1 MKSLRHWKI
10 ILSLCA
16 IFIAG
21 GVVGSVATLRAVKR
35 AVAIKPTPKDWAQMT
50 LQRLENRLKL
60 TPEQLEKVRPI
71 IEETSLELRRIRQ
84 STVEET
90 GQAVRRAHDR
100 ISELLT
106 PEQQK
111 RMERLKRDRREALRQ
126 RLDDSGS
133 STNQFTR

>member
-1 MKSLRHWKI
+1 MKTLRHWKI

-21 GVVGSVATLRAVKR
+21 GVVGSVATLRISKR
-35 AVAIKPTPKDWAQMT
+35 ATTIKPTPKDWAQAT

-60 TPEQLEKVRPI
+60 TPDQLAKVRPI
-71 IEETSLELRRIRQ
+71 IEETSLELRTIRQ

-90 GQAVRRAHDR
+90 GQAIRRAHDR
-100 ISELLT
+100 INELLT

-111 RMERLKRDRREALRQ
+111 RMEKLKRDRRDALRQ
-126 RLDDSGS
+126 KLEETA
-133 STNQFTR
+133 TNSYNFKP